1 MRLPRRR
8 LVLLVLVLA
17 LAAGAWAA
25 IPYARAASLVI
36 RLAGLHGPWLDR
48 LGRFENVPV
57 TTREATIQGR
67 GGAMRVRIYEPATR
81 RAHAM
86 LLTGGV
92 HAKGI
97 DEPRL
102 VKLAGDLAVA
112 GTPVV
117 TAEIDDL
124 LHYRITPRLTDAL
137 EDAILWVAADR
148 GLAPDGKLGVFG
160 VSFAGG
166 LSIVAA
172 GRPRAAPHV
181 AYVLSFGG
189 HGSLPDVVT
198 FLCTGRLPDGT
209 SRTPHDYGVVV
220 TLMNTAEQ
228 VVPPEQ
234 VGPLRTAITSFM
246 SASHLAMVDQ
256 KAAAQEFKHAQAL
269 AAALPEPAR
278 TLMNDV
284 NNRKVKELGAV
295 LLPHVQQFADGP
307 ALSPAESPAVTAPV
321 FLLHGADDNVV
332 PAIESRRLAA
342 VLERRG
348 VPVHLLVTS
357 LITHAEVDRPPT
369 AGEVWQLVRFWRAVA
384 GAGSL

>member
-1 MRLPRRR
+1 MRLPSKKVVS
-8 LVLLVLVLA
+8 LVIAVA
-17 LAAGAWAA
+17 LAAGVWAS
-25 IPYARAASLVI
+25 IPYVRAASLVV
-36 RLAGLHGPWLDR
+36 RVAGLHGKWLDR
-48 LGRFENVPV
+48 LAGFEHVAV
-57 TTREATIQGR
+57 STRDATIQGR

-81 RAHAM
+81 RAHPM

-102 VKLAGDLAVA
+102 VKLANDLAVA

-124 LHYRITPRLTDAL
+124 VHYRITPRLPDAL

-148 GLAPDGKLGVFG
+148 ALAPDGKLGVFG

-181 AYVLSFGG
+181 LYVVSFGG
-189 HGSLPDVVT
+189 HANLPDVVT

-209 SRTPHDYGVVV
+209 TRTPHDYGVVV
-220 TLMNTAEQ
+220 TLMNTADR
-228 VVPPEQ
+228 VVPPDQ
-234 VGPLRTAITSFM
+234 VAPLRTAITSFM

-256 KAAAQEFKHAQAL
+256 KAAAREFKHSQEL

-278 TLMNDV
+278 TLMDEVND
-284 NNRKVKELGAV
+284 RKVKELGAV
-295 LLPHVQQFADGP
+295 LLPHVQQFAGDP
-307 ALSPAESPAVTAPV
+307 ALSPAQSPAVTAPV
-321 FLLHGADDNVV
+321 FLIHGADDNVV
-332 PAIESRRLAA
+332 PAIESRRLAQA
-342 VLERRG
+342 LEGR

-369 AGEVWQLVRFWRAVA
+369 AAEVWQLIRFWRAVGA
-384 GAGSL
+384 AGSL